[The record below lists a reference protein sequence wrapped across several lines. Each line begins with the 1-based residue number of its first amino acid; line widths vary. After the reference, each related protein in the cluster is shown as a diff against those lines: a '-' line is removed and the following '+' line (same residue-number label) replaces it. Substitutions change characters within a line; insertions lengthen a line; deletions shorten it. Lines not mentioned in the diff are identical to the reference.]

1 MAYGFSA
8 KNDNGE
14 IVIDDSLP
22 IYSLVNETTVSGT
35 TSLDHSWYEYDSCVG
50 ATPLFYKMPNPS
62 VLLPGENGKILS
74 GQSSLQVREAQDISG
89 RPSLGGYGME
99 VFNASGDM
107 VFSSSY
113 DMVPIDDRYVAEVD
127 YDNNTSVDI
136 TSSGDWVHLPS
147 TTLRAKYVAPGST
160 DVALYAFGLRRSSS
174 TLYEVRGL
182 FVRIIATGVSGAP
195 SSFNGVVQ
203 VPTIISL

>member
-8 KNDNGE
+8 ENDNGE

-22 IYSLVNETTVSGT
+22 IYSLVDETTVSGT
-35 TSLDHSWYEYDSCVG
+35 TSPDHSWYEYDACVG

-74 GQSSLQVREAQDISG
+74 GESSLQVREAQDISG

-99 VFNASGDM
+99 IFDASGNM

-113 DMVPIDDRYVAEVD
+113 DMVPIDDQYVAEVD
-127 YDNNTSVDI
+127 YDNSTSVDI
-136 TSSGDWVHLPS
+136 TASGDWVHLPS
-147 TTLRAKYVAPGST
+147 TTLRAKYVASGST

-195 SSFNGVVQ
+195 TSFSGVVK
-203 VPTIISL
+203 VPALISL

>member
-8 KNDNGE
+8 ENDNGE

-35 TSLDHSWYEYDSCVG
+35 TSPDHDFYEYDACVG

-62 VLLPGENGKILS
+62 VLLPSENGKILS
-74 GQSSLQVREAQDISG
+74 RESSLQVREAQDISG

-99 VFNASGDM
+99 IFDASGNM

-113 DMVPIDDRYVAEVD
+113 DMVPIDDQYVAEVD
-127 YDNNTSVDI
+127 YDNSTSVDI
-136 TSSGDWVHLPS
+136 TASGDWVYLPS
-147 TTLRAKYVAPGST
+147 TTLRAKYIASGST
-160 DVALYAFGLRRSSS
+160 DVGLYAFGLRRSSS
-174 TLYEVRGL
+174 NLYEVSNPL
-182 FVRIIATGVSGAP
+182 IRIIATGVSGAP
-195 SSFNGVVQ
+195 TSFSGVVQ
-203 VPTIISL
+203 VPALISL

>member
-1 MAYGFSA
+1 MSYGFLA
-8 KNDNGE
+8 ENDNGE

-35 TSLDHSWYEYDSCVG
+35 TSPDHSWYEYDACVG

-62 VLLPGENGKILS
+62 ILLTGENGKILS
-74 GQSSLQVREAQDISG
+74 GESSLQVREAQNISG

-99 VFNASGDM
+99 IFDASGNM

-113 DMVPIDDRYVAEVD
+113 DMVPIDDQYVAEID
-127 YDNNTSVDI
+127 FDNSTSVDI
-136 TSSGDWVHLPS
+136 TASGDWVHLPS
-147 TTLRAKYVAPGST
+147 TAFRAKYVASGST
-160 DVALYAFGLRRSSS
+160 DVALYGAGLRRSSANVYQPR
-174 TLYEVRGL
+174 LQ

-195 SSFNGVVQ
+195 TSFSGVVQ
-203 VPTIISL
+203 VPALISL